1 MTSMAETSSPHAR
14 RSGITGW
21 LSTHRYGAIWSLVGL
36 IVFIILITTLGSSQY
51 VYQLDL
57 ALLAAMGTIGLNL
70 ISGYAGQFSIGAAA
84 FLAVGAYTVVF
95 LGSTV
100 PFPLAVAA
108 GGVVAALVGLIIGVP
123 SLRLRGLYLLF
134 STLVLLYLVSFLA
147 EQYDKHTGALAGH
160 TIATPSFL
168 SSQADWAVLL
178 LIVLIGTAWFV
189 QNLASSHYGRAMFML
204 RTNEA
209 AASVLGVNVVR
220 VKLQTFAASSAILGI
235 AGALTAY
242 FVGYVSYDSYS
253 LPLSTSYIAMMMIG
267 GMASVGGSVIGGF
280 IVSLIPFVLQ
290 QISSGLPAGN
300 FVQANAAN
308 LNAVVY
314 SALVIVFVFLCPTGV
329 VGLARRLRRRSLAAR
344 SPHALMTG
352 PEKAGVL

>member
-1 MTSMAETSSPHAR
+1 MTSVAKTSGSRAR
-14 RSGITGW
+14 PTGVARW
-21 LSTHRYGAIWSLVGL
+21 LGTHRYGAGWSLAGL
-36 IVFIILITTLGSSQY
+36 VVFIILITTLGSSQY

-57 ALLAAMGTIGLNL
+57 ALLAAMGAIGLNL
-70 ISGYAGQFSIGAAA
+70 IAGFAGQFSIGAAA

-95 LGSTV
+95 LDGKV
-100 PFPLAVAA
+100 PFPIPVIAA
-108 GGVVAALVGLIIGVP
+108 GVVAALVGLIIGVP

-147 EQYDKHTGALAGH
+147 EQYDNHTNALAGH
-160 TIATPSFL
+160 SITTPGFL
-168 SSQADWAVLL
+168 SSQTDWAVLL
-178 LIVLIGTAWFV
+178 LIVLIVTAWFV
-189 QNLASSHYGRAMFML
+189 QNMASSHYGRALFML

-235 AGALTAY
+235 AGALSAY
-242 FVGYVSYDSYS
+242 FVGYVSYDSYT

-267 GMASVGGSVIGGF
+267 GLASVGGSVIGAF

-300 FVQANAAN
+300 FVQANAAD
-308 LNAVVY
+308 LDAVVY

-329 VGLARRLRRRSLAAR
+329 VGLAQRLRRRTLAAR
-344 SPHALMTG
+344 SPRALMTG
-352 PEKAGVL
+352 PEKAGVR